1 MYEKID
7 KVNIELTDKCNS
19 KCPQCHRTD
28 AQNGCKP
35 YSWIQNIEWSFE
47 DFKKAFEKRSK
58 ELGYGREHMKVKA
71 YKVQVSKPAGFDK
84 AIKYETIKGLEID
97 YRFPKKYDLNAFIKD
112 MKKGFSGYKVE
123 KTGAK
128 THFYLH
134 KGGNV
139 YNLAYTPSIAGTYA
153 MGSSRV

>member
-1 MYEKID
+1 MIKLREILLSETADIRAMRDSKDGASKIFV
-7 KVNIELTDKCNS
+7 K
-19 KCPQCHRTD
+19 
-28 AQNGCKP
+28 
-35 YSWIQNIEWSFE
+35 